1 MKTKSQL
8 PYILSTNLMIIIVA
22 LLIGSVYY
30 NLSYQAINHYV
41 NKLVQK
47 DIAYPNDNDN
57 KRPALFSFF
66 LYSML
71 NNIECDVDSTTS
83 LDNKTDKEQK
93 ELNKCVVRKTK
104 EKIKKYQ
111 NFIIV
116 FAGILLLT
124 IIYLIYAIS
133 NKHINKISRKS
144 IASNVILVSVI
155 LLSLSSWK
163 LYQYHNFRNRLYKY
177 LDLLDKLGNLNEGDI
192 IYKNPDFL
200 LLFGKIMDIKSECN
214 FVPNNNNND
223 VFYDPNCRKILIRD
237 KAILISTASITT
249 LLILISLFIMIRK

>member
-1 MKTKSQL
+1 
-8 PYILSTNLMIIIVA
+8 MIIIVA

-177 LDLLDKLGNLNEGDI
+177 LDLL
-192 IYKNPDFL
+192 
-200 LLFGKIMDIKSECN
+200 
-214 FVPNNNNND
+214 
-223 VFYDPNCRKILIRD
+223 
-237 KAILISTASITT
+237 
-249 LLILISLFIMIRK
+249 